1 MLNTLFF
8 IFNFIYTI
16 QVFTRY
22 SSFLHG
28 VFLLL
33 TMTKLIRESS
43 FLLSKYVFTRVNRQ
57 IRGNLTQSLS
67 VFCEIVIFY
76 EAGGPCGSPKYFLI
90 SWRAFGPVMLLKRRY
105 LLRSISFFMFPILEM
120 YVSLCGDISFP
131 WQKHTVRSRET

>member
-76 EAGGPCGSPKYFLI
+76 EAGGSCGSPKYFLI

-105 LLRSISFFMFPILEM
+105 LLRSISFFMFPHLEM
-120 YVSLCGDISFP
+120 YVFRCGDISLFR
-131 WQKHTVRSRET
+131 QKHTVRSRET